1 MDGLDKLEVADSIP
15 TQSRS
20 EIGSEL
26 LELLQMFPQLE
37 LGDIVHNVQQ
47 CDTGTSIVDSLKPQ
61 QLPTG
66 EEVDQIIPDLR
77 TRFLQGSSAPAYL
90 GPPPAI

>member
-1 MDGLDKLEVADSIP
+1 MNGFDEFEITDSIAA
-15 TQSRS
+15 QSRR

-26 LELLQMFPQLE
+26 LELLQVFPQLE
-37 LGDIVHNVQQ
+37 LGDVVDNVQQ
-47 CDTGTSIVDSLKPQ
+47 CDTGTSIVDSLKPFSTCQ
-61 QLPTG
+61 R

-77 TRFLQGSSAPAYL
+77 TRFLQGSSVPAYP